1 MVITNLKTI
10 LINTYKHILADDY
23 FRGIVDFFDLLKKCK
38 ITPYV
43 LLDGGYE
50 LKKLKTVRERL
61 RSRIGVI
68 KYIVPLE
75 NYLVLP
81 LMIREVFTSALK
93 YCNIPT
99 YRCLFEADNEIA
111 MLARKLD
118 CPVLSYDSDFY
129 IFDGKYI
136 PYVTITPKVYKK
148 TITSNQTIEVEIM
161 SKKQKGQRKNPKH
174 KNQKVTI
181 EVENSPNEPAVEEV
195 TYSYLD
201 CCIYTIDNLTENS
214 LDNDMLPLFGIMLG
228 NDFISR
234 KWFNKFYRSVTKR
247 NTKKKKSLSPQQKR
261 IYTLLNWLRHET
273 LYSAVK
279 KILECVKQHQRHK
292 LWHQIRTALN
302 GYRLEKSMSYEYF
315 GFTDV
320 ETEEVEC
327 DILSMTLEDIM
338 TLEFET
344 SDNEEEEVEEEQEEE
359 IEDTEELEDV
369 EEINDGFEAEKSG
382 DEDFLPE
389 PQDEE
394 EADEIAVEIVQR
406 KTFKFPEWFTE
417 LFSSAQTPRFL
428 VDLLRSHRYIN
439 YPQIEIF
446 AGTDC
451 NAISHQVLY
460 QLYSILHAPKQ
471 PRLYYYTRIPK
482 QVRFEVNKIEGESF
496 PHEENFDHSQKKN
509 VHYIRKVFERSFL
522 NVDEIFKLIE
532 EIPDSHQLYFLAV
545 IYWIKR
551 SSTTNVVFL
560 QTILLAHM
568 IHNIVDKKCDKIH
581 RDGALF
587 MKKYEKHLKELK
599 EKEVTAIPEDLVNT
613 SIKAISKSITKSE
626 SLLCM
631 EKFVNHFS
639 ISPKFT
645 RKHADFRR
653 DIVHTFS
660 ELQSVI
666 FNFYAL
672 NAVLQYPFENI
683 RIENY
688 FNGLFLYNLYLN
700 LKGRA
705 NSLEYIKAYL
715 LNHSTSLMTIF
726 DKLFEICLIILPYLR
741 KEISNVSD
749 ITQVSKVPKKQ
760 KLKKTKKT
768 VKVNDCIEKQ
778 QESSDGEEFID
789 LNNKFSQLLM
799 H

>member
-1 MVITNLKTI
+1 MQVFFYLF
-10 LINTYKHILADDY
+10 LDDY
-23 FRGIVDFFDLLKKCK
+23 FRAVVDFFDLLKKCK
-38 ITPYV
+38 ITAYV

-75 NYLVLP
+75 SYLVLP

-93 YCNIPT
+93 QCKIPT

-148 TITSNQTIEVEIM
+148 TITNNKTIEVEIM
-161 SKKQKGQRKNPKH
+161 SKKPKGQRKNPNR

-181 EVENSPNEPAVEEV
+181 EMETSSNAGDSEEV
-195 TYSYLD
+195 SSYSYLD
-201 CCIYTIDNLTENS
+201 CCIYTIDNLTESS

-234 KWFNKFYRSVTKR
+234 RWFNKFYRSVTKR
-247 NTKKKKSLSPQQKR
+247 NTKKKKNLSPQQKR

-302 GYRLEKSMSYEYF
+302 GYKLEKSMSYEYF
-315 GFTDV
+315 GFTN
-320 ETEEVEC
+320 EEIDIVEC
-327 DILSMTLEDIM
+327 DILNMTLEEIM
-338 TLEFET
+338 TLEFES
-344 SDNEEEEVEEEQEEE
+344 SDSEEEIEEEQEIEEFENQEEE
-359 IEDTEELEDV
+359 IL
-369 EEINDGFEAEKSG
+369 DGFEAEKSG

-406 KTFKFPEWFTE
+406 KTFKQFPEWFTE

-439 YPQIEIF
+439 YPQIELF

-451 NAISHQVLY
+451 NAISYQILY
-460 QLYSILHAPKQ
+460 QLYSILHAPKV
-471 PRLYYYTRIPK
+471 PRLYYYTRVPK
-482 QVRFEVNKIEGESF
+482 QVRFEVNKIEGEHF
-496 PHEENFDHSQKKN
+496 PQEKNFDRTQKKN
-509 VHYIRKVFERSFL
+509 IQYIRKVFERSFS
-522 NVDEIFKLIE
+522 NIDEIFKLIE
-532 EIPDSHQLYFLAV
+532 ELPEPHQLFMLAV
-545 IYWIKR
+545 VYWIKR

-560 QTILLAHM
+560 QTVLLAFM
-568 IHNIVDKKCDKIH
+568 IHNIIDKKCEKIH

-587 MKKYEKHLKELK
+587 MKKYEKHLKDLK
-599 EKEVTAIPEDLVNT
+599 EKEANT
-613 SIKAISKSITKSE
+613 NSEVFLNNSIKIISKNITKSE

-631 EKFVNHFS
+631 ENFVNHFS

-688 FNGLFLYNLYLN
+688 FNGLFLYNMYLN
-700 LKGRA
+700 LKSRA

-715 LNHSTSLMTIF
+715 LNYSTSLMTIF
-726 DKLFEICLIILPYLR
+726 DKLFEICLILLPYLR
-741 KEISNVSD
+741 KEMSNVSD
-749 ITQVSKVPKKQ
+749 ITHVSKVSKKQ
-760 KLKKTKKT
+760 KSKKNKQTKNP
-768 VKVNDCIEKQ
+768 NDCIEKQ
-778 QESSDGEEFID
+778 NDSSDDVEFID

-799 H
+799 R

>member
-1 MVITNLKTI
+1 M
-10 LINTYKHILADDY
+10 
-23 FRGIVDFFDLLKKCK
+23 
-38 ITPYV
+38 

-75 NYLVLP
+75 SYLVLP

-93 YCNIPT
+93 QCNVPT

-148 TITSNQTIEVEIM
+148 TFTNNKTIEVEIM
-161 SKKQKGQRKNPKH
+161 TKIQKGQRKNPKR
-174 KNQKVTI
+174 KNQKITM
-181 EVENSPNEPAVEEV
+181 EVENSSNTDVAAEEV
-195 TYSYLD
+195 SYSYLD

-234 KWFNKFYRSVTKR
+234 KWFNKFYKSVTKR

-261 IYTLLNWLRHET
+261 IHTLLNWLRHET

-279 KILECVKQHQRHK
+279 KILECVKQNQRHK

-315 GFTDV
+315 GFKD
-320 ETEEVEC
+320 EENDIEDC
-327 DILSMTLEDIM
+327 DILNMTLEDIM

-344 SDNEEEEVEEEQEEE
+344 SDNEEEIEEEGIEE
-359 IEDTEELEDV
+359 IENEGEEVEDEEEEEGDA
-369 EEINDGFEAEKSG
+369 EEINDGFEAAKSG
-382 DEDFLPE
+382 DEDFLPD

-394 EADEIAVEIVQR
+394 EADEIAVEVVQR
-406 KTFKFPEWFTE
+406 KTFKFPEWFIE

-446 AGTDC
+446 AGPDC
-451 NAISHQVLY
+451 NAISHQILY
-460 QLYSILHAPKQ
+460 QLYSILHAPTN

-482 QVRFEVNKIEGESF
+482 QVRFEVNKIEGEHF
-496 PHEENFDHSQKKN
+496 PKEENYDRSQKKN
-509 VHYIRKVFERSFL
+509 IQYIRKVFERSFL

-532 EIPDSHQLYFLAV
+532 EIPESHQLYFLAV
-545 IYWIKR
+545 VYWIKR

-560 QTILLAHM
+560 QTVLLAFM
-568 IHNIVDKKCDKIH
+568 IHNIIDKKCDKIH

-587 MKKYEKHLKELK
+587 IKKYEKHLKELK
-599 EKEVTAIPEDLVNT
+599 EKESTTIPNDLVNT
-613 SIKAISKSITKSE
+613 SIKSISKNVTKGE

-631 EKFVNHFS
+631 ENFVNHFS

-672 NAVLQYPFENI
+672 NGVLQYPFENI

-688 FNGLFLYNLYLN
+688 FNGLFLYNMYLN
-700 LKGRA
+700 LKSRA
-705 NSLEYIKAYL
+705 NSFEYIKAYL

-741 KEISNVSD
+741 KEVLNVSD

-760 KLKKTKKT
+760 KSKKTKKT
-768 VKVNDCIEKQ
+768 QKTNDCIEKQ
-778 QESSDGEEFID
+778 HESSDGEEFID

-799 H
+799 N